1 MEDFY
6 FYTGIFAF
14 AYSLVAGLQYYTYSG
29 KNFLSAE
36 DAKKKISNKEI
47 NTVIDVRTLAE
58 YDFGHYPDA
67 LHLPVS
73 EISEDT
79 TKMLNKEDTY
89 LVYCNTG
96 QRARYASELLN
107 NLGFENVYY
116 IPNDYTT
123 ILD

>member
-1 MEDFY
+1 MKDFY
-6 FYTGIFAF
+6 FYTGIFSF
-14 AYSLVAGLQYYTYSG
+14 MYSIIAGLQYYTYSG
-29 KNFLSAE
+29 ANLLSAE
-36 DAKKKISNKEI
+36 DAKNKINKKEI
-47 NTVIDVRTLAE
+47 NTIIDVRTDAE

-79 TKMLNKEDTY
+79 TKMLSKEDTY

-107 NLGFENVYY
+107 NLGFNKVYY
-116 IPNDYTT
+116 ISNDYTS